1 MCRGYNCSCRAG
13 WEPGLQPVASECA
26 RHSKFFSV
34 GYAHQFMNGVMNLLA
49 PLIAFILGAFLL
61 YRIAVDRQR
70 WDSFWDEMN
79 RDRLG
84 APGWE
89 GAPLS
94 RLLSY
99 LFPALLFLGG
109 LLGLLHYW
117 HIV

>member
-1 MCRGYNCSCRAG
+1 
-13 WEPGLQPVASECA
+13 
-26 RHSKFFSV
+26 
-34 GYAHQFMNGVMNLLA
+34 MNGVMNLLA